1 MRVKRVPFDIW
12 FVLVPSFDPPIN
24 SFSDSSSYAE
34 KKKEWQSTRSPPQGK
49 QTLTLFDPLSGDWN
63 RDVIHPCPPSSYTL
77 SLVTLLLI
85 KKNVRARQ
93 GSRKAVSPLCP
104 VRGHPD
110 RAGYSSSLLALVDL
124 HFAALLSQDGP
135 LPTNC
140 YSPSP
145 GERKGRL
152 LVTQRDKGGTGWLDT
167 RTIFF

>member
-1 MRVKRVPFDIW
+1 M
-12 FVLVPSFDPPIN
+12 
-24 SFSDSSSYAE
+24 
-34 KKKEWQSTRSPPQGK
+34 
-49 QTLTLFDPLSGDWN
+49 
-63 RDVIHPCPPSSYTL
+63 IHPCPPSSYTL

-167 RTIFF
+167 RTIFFLIPPIMTLLERRLTNVECCVFKFKQVDVGNIPFRFVVESLMKR